1 MSNYV
6 VSISREFGS
15 GGRLIGKKLAA
26 SLGIPCYDRT
36 LIQKTAEK
44 SGLSPDFIARAE
56 ERARSRF
63 HLNIAPIGI
72 GVPTFTHQGIPVSHQ
87 AFFAQ
92 ADVIR
97 ELAAEGPC
105 VIVGRCSDY
114 ILGEDPACIKVFIHA
129 DMASRIDRCVAEYH
143 IPSDN
148 MESRIIQMDRYLPR
162 DITARAKQEA
172 LAFPPDGTAPKS
184 TGLPNLDRRPKASP
198 EFRRGDRWK
207 LKALGRDGVSIQRE
221 TIDLRYV
228 EQLTDSE
235 QTAALGYCVLY
246 AQRHLLDGKKTLRQV
261 VDELDR
267 LIQQRTLAGLCEGQS
282 GIPFLARPRRQE
294 IFACFNRYRGL
305 NL

>member
-105 VIVGRCSDY
+105 VGAATTSWGRTPLASKSLSMPTWPAGLTAVWQSITSPPTTWRAGSSRWTGAALTTITITPATPGGRC
-114 ILGEDPACIKVFIHA
+114 
-129 DMASRIDRCVAEYH
+129 
-143 IPSDN
+143 
-148 MESRIIQMDRYLPR
+148 
-162 DITARAKQEA
+162 
-172 LAFPPDGTAPKS
+172 
-184 TGLPNLDRRPKASP
+184 
-198 EFRRGDRWK
+198 
-207 LKALGRDGVSIQRE
+207 
-221 TIDLRYV
+221 
-228 EQLTDSE
+228 
-235 QTAALGYCVLY
+235 
-246 AQRHLLDGKKTLRQV
+246 
-261 VDELDR
+261 
-267 LIQQRTLAGLCEGQS
+267 AGMT
-282 GIPFLARPRRQE
+282 
-294 IFACFNRYRGL
+294 
-305 NL
+305 

>member
-56 ERARSRF
+56 EQGPQPVPPEHRPHRHRRP
-63 HLNIAPIGI
+63 HLHPPGHPGQPSGI
-72 GVPTFTHQGIPVSHQ
+72 
-87 AFFAQ
+87 FAQ

-148 MESRIIQMDRYLPR
+148 MESRIIQMDRGRANYYNYYTGHTWGEMRRYDLTLNSS
-162 DITARAKQEA
+162 ITGINGAVEMIAQLVRLRSAQ
-172 LAFPPDGTAPKS
+172 LDQAP
-184 TGLPNLDRRPKASP
+184 T
-198 EFRRGDRWK
+198 
-207 LKALGRDGVSIQRE
+207 
-221 TIDLRYV
+221 
-228 EQLTDSE
+228 
-235 QTAALGYCVLY
+235 
-246 AQRHLLDGKKTLRQV
+246 
-261 VDELDR
+261 
-267 LIQQRTLAGLCEGQS
+267 
-282 GIPFLARPRRQE
+282 
-294 IFACFNRYRGL
+294 
-305 NL
+305 

>member
-105 VIVGRCSDY
+105 VIVGRCADY
-114 ILGEDPACIKVFIHA
+114 ILKDRDDCLHTFIHA
-129 DMASRIDRCVAEYH
+129 SMEFRADRIVRLYGESEQSPEKRLTDKDTRRRVNYKHYTDREWGMAQNYH
-143 IPSDN
+143 ITLDSGLIGIEKCVD
-148 MESRIIQMDRYLPR
+148 IILDLVQDK
-162 DITARAKQEA
+162 T
-172 LAFPPDGTAPKS
+172 DG
-184 TGLPNLDRRPKASP
+184 
-198 EFRRGDRWK
+198 
-207 LKALGRDGVSIQRE
+207 
-221 TIDLRYV
+221 
-228 EQLTDSE
+228 
-235 QTAALGYCVLY
+235 
-246 AQRHLLDGKKTLRQV
+246 
-261 VDELDR
+261 
-267 LIQQRTLAGLCEGQS
+267 
-282 GIPFLARPRRQE
+282 
-294 IFACFNRYRGL
+294 
-305 NL
+305 

>member
-148 MESRIIQMDRYLPR
+148 MESRIIQMDRYVPR
-162 DITARAKQEA
+162 DITALAKREA
-172 LAFPPDGTAPKS
+172 QAFPMHSEPLRPAETPAF
-184 TGLPNLDRRPKASP
+184 DRRPKASP
-198 EFRRGDRWK
+198 ELCGDRAK
-207 LKALGRDGVSIQRE
+207 LKALGRDGVSVNRE

-228 EQLTDSE
+228 EQLADAE
-235 QTAALGYCVLY
+235 QSAALGCCLLY
-246 AQRHLLDGKKTLRQV
+246 AQKRLLDGKRSLRQV
-261 VDELDR
+261 ADELETVMDH
-267 LIQQRTLAGLCEGQS
+267 QGLAALWEEGCA
-282 GIPFLARPRRQE
+282 GMALARPRKQE
-294 IFACFNRYRGL
+294 ILACFNRYRAL
-305 NL
+305 AL